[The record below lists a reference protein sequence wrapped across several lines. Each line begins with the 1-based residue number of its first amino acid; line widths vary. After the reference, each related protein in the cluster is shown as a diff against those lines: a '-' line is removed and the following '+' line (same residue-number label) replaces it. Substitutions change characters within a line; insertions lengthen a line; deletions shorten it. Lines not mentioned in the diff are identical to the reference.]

1 MTKEEIE
8 YYHNSGLM
16 PDWIYYQVNGKTAE
30 ENYRDISM
38 KRNIF
43 IKWINLKF
51 LNKNIYHYKL
61 YFKIIDSL
69 SIIFF
74 LEVEYYEWNENS
86 STNFKYGL
94 FKFSF

>member
-38 KRNIF
+38 KRNKEYRDLIVDRELVDT
-43 IKWINLKF
+43 ISKRLEETIDNCLDNIISK
-51 LNKNIYHYKL
+51 LGKN
-61 YFKIIDSL
+61 
-69 SIIFF
+69 
-74 LEVEYYEWNENS
+74 
-86 STNFKYGL
+86 
-94 FKFSF
+94 

>member
-38 KRNIF
+38 KRNKEYRDLIVDRELEES
-43 IKWINLKF
+43 ISKRLEETIDNCLDNIISK
-51 LNKNIYHYKL
+51 LGKN
-61 YFKIIDSL
+61 
-69 SIIFF
+69 
-74 LEVEYYEWNENS
+74 
-86 STNFKYGL
+86 
-94 FKFSF
+94 

>member
-38 KRNIF
+38 KRN
-43 IKWINLKF
+43 KEYRDL
-51 LNKNIYHYKL
+51 
-61 YFKIIDSL
+61 IIDREL
-69 SIIFF
+69 EDSISKR
-74 LEVEYYEWNENS
+74 LEETIDNCLDNIIS
-86 STNFKYGL
+86 KLCKN
-94 FKFSF
+94 

>member
-38 KRNIF
+38 KRN
-43 IKWINLKF
+43 KEYRDL
-51 LNKNIYHYKL
+51 
-61 YFKIIDSL
+61 IIDREL
-69 SIIFF
+69 EDSISKR
-74 LEVEYYEWNENS
+74 LEETIDNCLDNIIS
-86 STNFKYGL
+86 KLGKN
-94 FKFSF
+94 

>member
-38 KRNIF
+38 KRN
-43 IKWINLKF
+43 KEYRDL
-51 LNKNIYHYKL
+51 
-61 YFKIIDSL
+61 IIDREL
-69 SIIFF
+69 EDSISKR
-74 LEVEYYEWNENS
+74 LEETIDNCIDDIISKIGKN
-86 STNFKYGL
+86 
-94 FKFSF
+94 